1 MCLTFNLLNR
11 FYSVLNEVFALERL
25 QCIPI
30 HPHPCLHRKRWQR
43 FWELPTFTLRK
54 ESPWTSRVW
63 SGWAIL
69 SIMLV
74 VFMVRLDHFIDG
86 FGRSY
91 NISIRDSPEPPQF
104 IFWKHNDKVTSWI
117 LLLAL
122 MFKLML
128 MSYALIWCTYIYKWN
143 PGNLLRLST
152 RRGFANHREGWDD
165 GFLPSDPGDLT
176 ESSDS
181 QSGKFQMILISAL
194 EFPTPE
200 PTSANRAWE
209 GLLGRWSMS
218 SEVANVMSYK

>member
-1 MCLTFNLLNR
+1 MKFLRWRDCSVSLFILTMLTSKKVTEILGAPDIYIEEGVTMNLT
-11 FYSVLNEVFALERL
+11 
-25 QCIPI
+25 C
-30 HPHPCLHRKRWQR
+30 
-43 FWELPTFTLRK
+43 
-54 ESPWTSRVW
+54 
-63 SGWAIL
+63 
-69 SIMLV
+69 
-74 VFMVRLDHFIDG
+74 MVRLDHFKYHAG
-86 FGRSY
+86 CFYGQVRPFYRSY

-128 MSYALIWCTYIYKWN
+128 MPYAFIWCTYIYIWN

-176 ESSDS
+176 ESWDSDS
-181 QSGKFQMILISAL
+181 QSGKFQLILISAL
-194 EFPTPE
+194 GFPTPE
-200 PTSANRAWE
+200 RTSANRAWE

-218 SEVANVMSYK
+218 SEVGNVMSYQ